1 MSDILLNL
9 DFSCAGGFGGDKGE
23 PHASSKHERFVRS
36 RRYLERKGCL
46 NKKQIPKH
54 RPRDRDWGRDRP
66 RDRDWGRDRD
76 RGKDWGRP
84 RDRDSDRGR
93 GRDRG
98 KDWGRPRDRKGQD
111 QGQKQGCVQGPTPMP
126 QHTSSHT
133 PESPHPQQNGSR
145 RTPAPSRP
153 QLATSSASSPHPKPP
168 PLSQSPPPT
177 TAGPAFRPP
186 GAQLLSEF
194 QSGLPRAGQPFKCV
208 AVDCEM
214 VGTGPMGKRSE
225 LARCSIVGH
234 DGDVIYDQY
243 ILPVNRVTDYRSR
256 WSGIRPHHL
265 RQATPF
271 QVAKKQIMKLLQ
283 GKVVVGHAIHNDF
296 KALEY
301 FHPPALT
308 RDTSRIPLLNAR
320 AGLPAAATPSLKN
333 LTRAILSR
341 DIQVGRKGHSSV
353 EDARATME
361 LYKTVEVQWESALA
375 RKSSATQDA
384 GGV

>member
-9 DFSCAGGFGGDKGE
+9 DFSCAGGFGGTESE
-23 PHASSKHERFVRS
+23 PHASSKHERFMRS

-54 RPRDRDWGRDRP
+54 RQPRDRDWGRP
-66 RDRDWGRDRD
+66 RDRDWGRDRGKD
-76 RGKDWGRP
+76 WGRDRPRDNDRGKNWGRDRPSGRGKDWGR
-84 RDRDSDRGR
+84 DRNR
-93 GRDRG
+93 
-98 KDWGRPRDRKGQD
+98 
-111 QGQKQGCVQGPTPMP
+111 
-126 QHTSSHT
+126 
-133 PESPHPQQNGSR
+133 
-145 RTPAPSRP
+145 
-153 QLATSSASSPHPKPP
+153 P

-177 TAGPAFRPP
+177 TASPAFQPP

-194 QSGLPRAGQPFKCV
+194 QSGLPRPGQPFKCV

-225 LARCSIVGH
+225 LARCSIVGY

-308 RDTSRIPLLNAR
+308 RDTSRIPLLLNAR

-361 LYKTVEVQWESALA
+361 LYKTVEVQWESTLA
-375 RKSSATQDA
+375 RKSSTTQDG